1 MSDLGG
7 AIDLVLQR
15 ISKHGA
21 ASFNEENTAVVLIEP
36 VLAALGWDLSD
47 LGSVDRQYRVYDGT
61 KLDYA
66 LKLDGKSTLFVEVKG
81 LEQSLDDPKF
91 IAQTVNYANN
101 EGVLWCVLTN
111 ALVYRIYKTNEPVA
125 MADKLMVEIDIR
137 NTTDDPSRVATLAN
151 LELLSQSSLANGK
164 LTSTAELVFTG
175 GVVGR
180 PLSCFWPTPRP
191 SSGPSS
197 SRLLDTR
204 SIGTSSTAFSAISRC
219 CSGPSTPNQSRR
231 SLLLNR
237 LLR

>member
-81 LEQSLDDPKF
+81 LE
-91 IAQTVNYANN
+91 
-101 EGVLWCVLTN
+101 C
-111 ALVYRIYKTNEPVA
+111 
-125 MADKLMVEIDIR
+125 LMPQR
-137 NTTDDPSRVATLAN
+137 RVA
-151 LELLSQSSLANGK
+151 NG
-164 LTSTAELVFTG
+164 
-175 GVVGR
+175 
-180 PLSCFWPTPRP
+180 
-191 SSGPSS
+191 GPQ
-197 SRLLDTR
+197 R
-204 SIGTSSTAFSAISRC
+204 
-219 CSGPSTPNQSRR
+219 
-231 SLLLNR
+231 
-237 LLR
+237 